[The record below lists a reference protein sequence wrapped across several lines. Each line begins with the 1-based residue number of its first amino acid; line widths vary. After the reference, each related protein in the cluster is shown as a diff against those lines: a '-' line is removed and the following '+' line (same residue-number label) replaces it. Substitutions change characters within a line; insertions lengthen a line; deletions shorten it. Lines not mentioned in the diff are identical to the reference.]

1 MTTGQRLHAN
11 SVPATSLE
19 ATSICLESLMAD
31 ALVQLDAGHT
41 EEALAGFEQVIA
53 LDHHYVPALLGA
65 AMVCADKEQHARAF
79 EFYEQVVSLE
89 PKHAMAWNGR
99 GLAAFNLE
107 RMDEAVASFERSVED
122 QPINGFFYEA
132 LAWSEMCA
140 NKTASAI
147 QSAKESLLM
156 YSQTDASSIYPTL
169 IIYFCALELNDIK
182 NAQRALRY
190 AVKNH
195 EPKQWPAPVIYYLN
209 DSIDSRELLSCV
221 VNSRKRLRRTFT
233 SDCGCCTKISR
244 IKRCFIYNGRLNL
257 EMRQSLSTQ
266 QMSGEATVFQPN
278 NSSGSAVLCAY
289 AQVCL
294 NQRKKAIAVLV
305 K

>member
-1 MTTGQRLHAN
+1 MSVLLRLLYGSLLALFFMATGQRLHAN

-19 ATSICLESLMAD
+19 ASSICLESLMAD
-31 ALVQLDAGHT
+31 ALAQLDSGHT
-41 EEALAGFEQVIA
+41 DEALAGFEQVIA

-65 AMVCADKEQHARAF
+65 AMVCADKEQHERAF

-89 PKHAMAWNGR
+89 PKHAIAWNGR

-132 LAWSEMCA
+132 LAWGEMCA

-147 QSAKESLLM
+147 ESAKESLLM

-221 VNSRKRLRRTFT
+221 VNSAEETEAHVYIGLRLLHENQPDQALLHLQWAAEFG
-233 SDCGCCTKISR
+233 DAAV
-244 IKRCFIYNGRLNL
+244 FEY
-257 EMRQSLSTQ
+257 SL
-266 QMSGEATVFQPN
+266 AK
-278 NSSGSAVLCAY
+278 C
-289 AQVCL
+289 
-294 NQRKKAIAVLV
+294 LV
-305 K
+305 KPQSSSLTTQVEVQ

>member
-1 MTTGQRLHAN
+1 MSTGQRLHAN
-11 SVPATSLE
+11 SVQVTISENPP
-19 ATSICLESLMAD
+19 ICLESLMMD
-31 ALVQLDAGHT
+31 ALTQLDSGHAD
-41 EEALAGFEQVIA
+41 EALARFEQVIA
-53 LDHHYVPALLGA
+53 LDHDYVPALLGA

-107 RMDEAVASFERSVED
+107 RLDEAVASFERSVDD
-122 QPINGFFYEA
+122 QPVNGFFYEA
-132 LAWSEMCA
+132 LAWGEMCA
-140 NKTASAI
+140 NKKASAI

-221 VNSRKRLRRTFT
+221 VNSAEETEAHVYIGLRLMHENQQDQALLHLQWAAEFG
-233 SDCGCCTKISR
+233 DAAV
-244 IKRCFIYNGRLNL
+244 FEY
-257 EMRQSLSTQ
+257 SL
-266 QMSGEATVFQPN
+266 AK
-278 NSSGSAVLCAY
+278 C
-289 AQVCL
+289 
-294 NQRKKAIAVLV
+294 LV
-305 K
+305 KPQLSSLTSQLEVQ